1 MTFRLVREQAAEGVP
16 AAVACRV
23 LKVSESGYHAAR
35 SRPPSRRETADHALI
50 STLREIHRDSRGT
63 YGVRR
68 VHAELRLG
76 RHLTIGH
83 GRVER
88 LMRQAG
94 LQGVH
99 HRRWRRSGGNRLPA
113 VFQDHVQRQFVADR
127 PDKLWVTDI
136 TQHRTGEGW
145 VYCAAVIDVF
155 SRRCVGWSIADHLPT
170 ELVID
175 AVDMARIRRRPEGT
189 VLHSDRG
196 TQGGFNW
203 SSQHHEFVEVS
214 VGSSSAGSRS
224 GAASETSIAGASEVH
239 TARGCSVLERDREGA
254 IARGSICRCWRGAGS
269 GWPMVPQRWRHA
281 TVRYECATL
290 GPLPVFLG
298 A

>member
-1 MTFRLVREQAAEGVP
+1 MTFRLVRELAAEGVP

-23 LKVSESGYHAAR
+23 LHVSESGYHAAR

-50 STLREIHRDSRGT
+50 STMREIHRDSRGT

-113 VFQDHVQRQFVADR
+113 VFQDHVQRKFVADR

-155 SRRCVGWSIADHLPT
+155 SRRCVGWSIADHLRT
-170 ELVID
+170 ELVLD

-196 TQGGFNW
+196 TQFTSWLFGTRMREAGLMGSMGKVASAYDNALMESFWGSMQIELLDRRAWSTRRELATAMFEWIEGFYNRRRRH
-203 SSQHHEFVEVS
+203 SALGYLSPDEFENLHKS
-214 VGSSSAGSRS
+214 
-224 GAASETSIAGASEVH
+224 AASAA
-239 TARGCSVLERDREGA
+239 
-254 IARGSICRCWRGAGS
+254 
-269 GWPMVPQRWRHA
+269 
-281 TVRYECATL
+281 
-290 GPLPVFLG
+290 
-298 A
+298 